1 MVVDLVK
8 RRVVARTENSRKH
21 VTEELLVVVRSAD
34 VQGNPKVDYHLSN
47 APEETPLEELAR
59 VATAEHRIEEC
70 IKRSKSE
77 AGMADYE
84 VRTWWGWHHHQTLS
98 LIATWFLVCE
108 ARRGKKWTPAITV
121 PQIRQG
127 LAMLLHRA
135 CRCGDPD
142 RVAFDRTRR
151 LQRNESARLY
161 HHKRRNLLAPLRIHQ
176 RT

>member
-1 MVVDLVK
+1 MPK
-8 RRVVARTENSRKH
+8 G
-21 VTEELLVVVRSAD
+21 TEELLVVVRSAD

-108 ARRGKKWTPAITV
+108 ARRGKKMDS
-121 PQIRQG
+121 G
-127 LAMLLHRA
+127 HH
-135 CRCGDPD
+135 GSPD
-142 RVAFDRTRR
+142 SPGAGHAVA
-151 LQRNESARLY
+151 
-161 HHKRRNLLAPLRIHQ
+161 
-176 RT
+176 